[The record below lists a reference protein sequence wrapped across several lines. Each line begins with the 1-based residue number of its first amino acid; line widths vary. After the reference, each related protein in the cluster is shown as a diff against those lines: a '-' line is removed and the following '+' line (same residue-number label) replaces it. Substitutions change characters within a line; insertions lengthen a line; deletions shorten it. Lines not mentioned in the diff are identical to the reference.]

1 MEISTS
7 SLLLLNFALSLTIA
21 YYFRLKLIELL
32 ASIED
37 VENIPA
43 AIEQHLLSF
52 TTTALPELP
61 LEEIREEIVGIMQE
75 MRPPSFVDHI
85 GGAFASIL
93 QAKAMSQMQ
102 QFQPDLLMPD
112 AVDGD

>member
-7 SLLLLNFALSLTIA
+7 TLLLLNFALSLIIA
-21 YYFRLKLIELL
+21 WYFRTKFIELL

-43 AIEQHLLSF
+43 SIEQHLLAF
-52 TTTALPELP
+52 TSSALPELP
-61 LEEIREEIVGIMQE
+61 LDDIRDEIVGIMQE

-102 QFQPDLLMPD
+102 QFSPDLLMPD
-112 AVDGD
+112 SVDGD